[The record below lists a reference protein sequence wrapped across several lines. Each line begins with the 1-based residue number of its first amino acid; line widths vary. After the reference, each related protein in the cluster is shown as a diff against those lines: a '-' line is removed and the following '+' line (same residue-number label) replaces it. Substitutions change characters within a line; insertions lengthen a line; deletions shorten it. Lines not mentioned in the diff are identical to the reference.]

1 MSKSG
6 AFAVYGCNG
15 LAQGGSSFSGP
26 VPGHFQLEKP
36 LGFQG
41 EANLQL
47 LKKYHDI
54 FLAKFPICE
63 DSSCTPQSFPDAFK
77 ALVPPWMHWASPVL
91 EQQEQEAH
99 QRRKGHSFQQ
109 GIAGRKLIE
118 FL

>member
-6 AFAVYGCNG
+6 AFAVYVCRG
-15 LAQGGSSFSGP
+15 LTQGGSSFGGP
-26 VPGHFQLEKP
+26 MPGHFQLEKP

-47 LKKYHDI
+47 LMKYHHM

-63 DSSCTPQSFPDAFK
+63 GSSCTPQSSPDAFK
-77 ALVPPWMHWASPVL
+77 ALAHPEMHWASPVL
-91 EQQEQEAH
+91 GQQEQEAH
-99 QRRKGHSFQQ
+99 QRRKGHSFQR
-109 GIAGRKLIE
+109 GMAGRKLIE